1 MYGKL
6 DYQRKRHREDDRFG
20 PEITK
25 RTSDHDSRR
34 NSDHDSRPVKTKHQC
49 SHVAVTYIFC
59 S

>member
-1 MYGKL
+1 MFGKL

-34 NSDHDSRPVKTKHQC
+34 NSDHDSRPVNSSAH
-49 SHVAVTYIFC
+49 
-59 S
+59 